1 MFKLFSAFRKDKV
14 WDFNGGIHPPEMK
27 TQSNGTPLRQVS
39 LPQRFVIPLKQ
50 HIGAEGELCVKV
62 GDRVLRGQPPRLSVK
77 VWIGVAEYST
87 LPARHADIRSAI
99 ARALC
104 ACTGLETVRIDLI
117 FYTAHTETAH
127 NTADPLPEG
136 GQA

>member
-50 HIGAEGELCVKV
+50 HIGAEGELCV
-62 GDRVLRGQPPRLSVK
+62 QPGANPRL
-77 VWIGVAEYST
+77 GQNA
-87 LPARHADIRSAI
+87 AG
-99 ARALC
+99 ARAN
-104 ACTGLETVRIDLI
+104 VRHRGGDCP
-117 FYTAHTETAH
+117 
-127 NTADPLPEG
+127 PLDRPPFRAG
-136 GQA
+136 GNERHY

>member
-50 HIGAEGELCVKV
+50 HIGAEGE
-62 GDRVLRGQPPRLSVK
+62 
-77 VWIGVAEYST
+77 
-87 LPARHADIRSAI
+87 
-99 ARALC
+99 
-104 ACTGLETVRIDLI
+104 
-117 FYTAHTETAH
+117 
-127 NTADPLPEG
+127 
-136 GQA
+136 

>member
-39 LPQRFVIPLKQ
+39 LPQRLVIPLKQ

-62 GDRVLRGQPPRLSVK
+62 GDRVLRGQPLTLS
-77 VWIGVAEYST
+77 
-87 LPARHADIRSAI
+87 
-99 ARALC
+99 
-104 ACTGLETVRIDLI
+104 LI
-117 FYTAHTETAH
+117 HI
-127 NTADPLPEG
+127 
-136 GQA
+136 

>member
-50 HIGAEGELCVKV
+50 HIGAEGELCVQP
-62 GDRVLRGQPPRLSVK
+62 GDRVLRGQPLTRGWGRMLPVHAPTSG
-77 VWIGVAEYST
+77 IVA
-87 LPARHADIRSAI
+87 AI
-99 ARALC
+99 APTQPPTLQRW
-104 ACTGLETVRIDLI
+104 RK
-117 FYTAHTETAH
+117 
-127 NTADPLPEG
+127 
-136 GQA
+136 

>member
-62 GDRVLRGQPPRLSVK
+62 GDRVLRGQPLTRGWGRMLPFTPRPPAPLPPSLR
-77 VWIGVAEYST
+77 T
-87 LPARHADIRSAI
+87 LPRTR
-99 ARALC
+99 R
-104 ACTGLETVRIDLI
+104 RWRR
-117 FYTAHTETAH
+117 
-127 NTADPLPEG
+127 
-136 GQA
+136 